1 MNKLGAIFPKSE
13 ASDISNYW
21 EERIDCKKNCKQNL
35 VTTVY
40 AYCVMFIRVTLN

>member
-21 EERIDCKKNCKQNL
+21 EERIDCKKKL
-35 VTTVY
+35 
-40 AYCVMFIRVTLN
+40 